1 MDLISIRRKYNNI
14 RNIII
19 ISFILVV
26 CAVLALIVKEINK
39 NKAEENV
46 FLSYSELK
54 KIVAQKEEEIQKQK
68 EEQQK
73 IEE

>member
-26 CAVLALIVKEINK
+26 CVILILTIKEVNK

-46 FLSYSELK
+46 FLSY
-54 KIVAQKEEEIQKQK
+54 
-68 EEQQK
+68 
-73 IEE
+73 

>member
-26 CAVLALIVKEINK
+26 CAILALIVKEINK

-46 FLSYSELK
+46 FLSY
-54 KIVAQKEEEIQKQK
+54 
-68 EEQQK
+68 
-73 IEE
+73 